1 MPLNVQMGLR
11 YEETDVT
18 SMALAPQVTQVYTV
32 GGDEFYILK
41 SAESVRTPYTGSYDK
56 TLPSIDVDLT
66 VRDDIVLRW
75 SMSQTITRPGWG
87 DIKGGLTA
95 QGGNFKID
103 GPRASGGN
111 PGLEPML
118 STNIDLS
125 VEWYYGDANY
135 FSVGYFEKDVEDFIG
150 TDFRYENL
158 FGGLPDPTESQLFA
172 AVGAELGYTGD
183 TQLKDNYRDIATE
196 ILGTYDIEGTT
207 AYQNVTT
214 EVYVQDGEAR
224 LVGIA
229 GEGDPY
235 SWKIQS
241 PVNQEDA
248 KVDGVE
254 INLQH
259 NFGESGFGFIANAT
273 FVNADVAFDNSNLEG
288 QFVLNGLSDSA
299 NLVMFYDKNGFQAR
313 IAYNWRDDYLSGVGQ
328 DQGRFTNPQNVKAF
342 DQIDISASYEYS
354 DNLTFFFSGINVS
367 ESTYRVYS
375 REYHQVLQMGQTGAR
390 YDVGMTYKF

>member
-1 MPLNVQMGLR
+1 
-11 YEETDVT
+11 
-18 SMALAPQVTQVYTV
+18 
-32 GGDEFYILK
+32 
-41 SAESVRTPYTGSYDK
+41 
-56 TLPSIDVDLT
+56 
-66 VRDDIVLRW
+66 
-75 SMSQTITRPGWG
+75 
-87 DIKGGLTA
+87 
-95 QGGNFKID
+95 
-103 GPRASGGN
+103 
-111 PGLEPML
+111 ML

-125 VEWYYGDANY
+125 FEWYYGDASY

>member
-1 MPLNVQMGLR
+1 
-11 YEETDVT
+11 
-18 SMALAPQVTQVYTV
+18 
-32 GGDEFYILK
+32 
-41 SAESVRTPYTGSYDK
+41 
-56 TLPSIDVDLT
+56 
-66 VRDDIVLRW
+66 
-75 SMSQTITRPGWG
+75 
-87 DIKGGLTA
+87 
-95 QGGNFKID
+95 
-103 GPRASGGN
+103 
-111 PGLEPML
+111 ML

-158 FGGLPDPTESQLFA
+158 FGGLPDPTESQLFT
-172 AVGAELGYTGD
+172 AVGAELGYSGD
-183 TQLKDNYRDIATE
+183 TQLKDNYREIATE

-299 NLVMFYDKNGFQAR
+299 NLVVFYDKNGFQAR
-313 IAYNWRDDYLSGVGQ
+313 VAYNWRDDYLSGVGQ

>member
-1 MPLNVQMGLR
+1 MSGI
-11 YEETDVT
+11 T
-18 SMALAPQVTQVYTV
+18 A
-32 GGDEFYILK
+32 
-41 SAESVRTPYTGSYDK
+41 TPS
-56 TLPSIDVDLT
+56 
-66 VRDDIVLRW
+66 
-75 SMSQTITRPGWG
+75 
-87 DIKGGLTA
+87 
-95 QGGNFKID
+95 
-103 GPRASGGN
+103 
-111 PGLEPML
+111 
-118 STNIDLS
+118 
-125 VEWYYGDANY
+125 Y

-172 AVGAELGYTGD
+172 AVGAELGYSGD
-183 TQLKDNYRDIATE
+183 TQLKDNYREIATE

-254 INLQH
+254 VNLQH
-259 NFGESGFGFIANAT
+259 NFGESGFGLIANAT

-299 NLVMFYDKNGFQAR
+299 NLVVFYDKNGFQAR
-313 IAYNWRDDYLSGVGQ
+313 VAYNWRDDYLSGVGQ
-328 DQGRFTNPQNVKAF
+328 DQGRFTNPQNVRAY
-342 DQIDISASYEYS
+342 DQIDISASYDYS